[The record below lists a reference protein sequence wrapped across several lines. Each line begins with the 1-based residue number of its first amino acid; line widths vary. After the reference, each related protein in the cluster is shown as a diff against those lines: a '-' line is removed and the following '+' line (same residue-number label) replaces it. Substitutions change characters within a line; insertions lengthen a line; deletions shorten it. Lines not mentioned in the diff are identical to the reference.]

1 MKLKKGIFAIISFL
15 MLTFSSVPA
24 KADLRF
30 YLECIAID
38 ALNFIVTPMPIIDGE
53 TGKQTIITAVEA
65 TMNDLESLFHL
76 IKYMEKLAKL
86 SINPTSIFS
95 KIKSVKVTSIESVT
109 KGTQT
114 IVDGFKSAT
123 SGVVDFEKPET
134 TKRAISATAVVANP
148 VNSVE
153 EIEASE
159 RREAFIQQA
168 FIDLHADILVAKK
181 KLADLNEADSQA
193 QEASSTGDSIG
204 NSNVVMVMRNFENQ
218 VQALEENL
226 SAMRIALEGI
236 KNLKDADVLKED
248 VSVGGTK

>member
-1 MKLKKGIFAIISFL
+1 

-38 ALNFIVTPMPIIDGE
+38 TLNVIVTPMPIIDGE

-65 TMNDLESLFHL
+65 TMNDIESLFHM

-86 SINPTSIFS
+86 SINPKSIFS
-95 KIKSVKVTSIESVT
+95 KIKAVKVTSIESVT

-114 IVDGFKSAT
+114 IIDGFKDAT
-123 SGVVDFEKPET
+123 SGIVNFELPET
-134 TKRAISATAVVANP
+134 TKRAITATAVVANP
-148 VNSVE
+148 VDSIE
-153 EIEASE
+153 EIVANE

-193 QEASSTGDSIG
+193 QSTSSTGDSIG
-204 NSNVVMVMRNFENQ
+204 NSNVVMVMKNFENQ

-226 SAMRIALEGI
+226 AAMRVALEGLR
-236 KNLKDADVLKED
+236 NLKEADVLKED
-248 VSVGGTK
+248 VNVGGAK